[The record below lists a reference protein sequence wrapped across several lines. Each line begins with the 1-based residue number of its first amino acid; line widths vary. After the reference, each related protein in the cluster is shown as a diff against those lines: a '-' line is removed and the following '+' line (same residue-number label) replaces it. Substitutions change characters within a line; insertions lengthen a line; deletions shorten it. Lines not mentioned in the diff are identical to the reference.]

1 LLPRFGEECFD
12 LQGFWVQT
20 SWLVGAAIDDSVETA
35 ESGVAVFIR
44 VEYVIVG
51 LGDWYCKNG
60 RDEDAD

>member
-1 LLPRFGEECFD
+1 